1 MSAEPCGCR
10 APRSAGG
17 RVRAVAG
24 SARFGPAAPVPT
36 GGAAAVTVLSV
47 TLPPLKFRTRWSR

>member
-1 MSAEPCGCR
+1 M
-10 APRSAGG
+10 PRSSFGRG

-36 GGAAAVTVLSV
+36 RGAAAVTVLAV